1 MYITGS
7 ALTLHFKQGPGELL
21 LQQLGAVT
29 LILTLPLC
37 EIHGHSKNVV
47 VKFCRNAL
55 QLTHAQ
61 LLPKLKGWMHCY
73 EIGKEQDCTHIGL
86 RAVGQLGMSSHRLS
100 LGIRHDL
107 PLQLYLLYVSL
118 SSNCVCVFRFGIL
131 GRGGMDLQQ
140 KIKLHF
146 LKNHAHYI
154 IYISPMNT
162 VEEINPD

>member
-7 ALTLHFKQGPGELL
+7 ALALHFKQGPGELL

-61 LLPKLKGWMHCY
+61 LLPKLKVWMHCY

-86 RAVGQLGMSSHRLS
+86 RAVGQLGMNSHRLS

-131 GRGGMDLQQ
+131 GRGERICSRRL
-140 KIKLHF
+140 
-146 LKNHAHYI
+146 NYI
-154 IYISPMNT
+154 FKKARTLYYIYQSN
-162 VEEINPD
+162 EYSRRD